1 MILSKIELVNWK
13 NFHKCAVEL
22 SERTFIVGANAS
34 GKSNF
39 LDAFRFLHDIAK
51 AGGGL
56 QTAVASRGG
65 LKKIR
70 CLAARTRSDIELIV
84 HVKESFDANEEWVY
98 TLSFKGVGGGIM
110 KKEVAI
116 IKEEVKFGDKVLLS
130 RFAGSSKEDNDTL
143 KYTHLEQANA
153 NQSFRELRNFFVN
166 IEYLNVVPQLVRES
180 NSVLFSSDKED
191 FYGRN
196 FMQRLAKMNKT
207 TSQAYFRRVNEVL
220 RLAVPQLSELQLA
233 YDEMGVPHLE
243 ARYEHWRAQGSK
255 QQEEQFS
262 DGTLRLIGFLFALL
276 DSKGVV
282 LLEEPETNLHSAIV
296 AQLPEFIAKLQ
307 RSKKETRQVFITT
320 HSYDMLANDGL
331 SSNEVVLLKPSK
343 EGTEVINAA
352 NLEDVDAELRA
363 GFSMADAIL
372 PYTKPENVDS
382 ISMLKM

>member
-70 CLAARTRSDIELIV
+70 CLAARSRTDIEFIV
-84 HVKESFDANEEWVY
+84 HVKESFEAKEEWVY
-98 TLSFKGVGGGIM
+98 TLSFKSVGGGIM

-116 IKEEVKFGDKVLLS
+116 IKEEVKYGDKILLS
-130 RFAGSSKEDNDTL
+130 RSAGSSNEDNDTL

-153 NQSFRELRNFFVN
+153 NQSFRELRNFFVS

-180 NSVLFSSDKED
+180 NSVLLSSDKED

-207 TSQAYFRRVNEVL
+207 TSAAYFRRVNEVL

-233 YDEMGVPHLE
+233 YDEMGIPHLE

-320 HSYDMLANDGL
+320 HSYDMLSNDGL

-352 NLEDVDAELRA
+352 NLEDVNAELRA
-363 GFSMADAIL
+363 GFSMADAIF